1 MLVGRSKTKGAPG
14 ADAMPQDRSLI
25 RTCASM
31 CLCVSGVSDC
41 PQRVLGELVEQTP
54 RNLMSLR
61 PHVFQMSLDVLEV
74 CPLTLSIC
82 AMDSV

>member
-1 MLVGRSKTKGAPG
+1 
-14 ADAMPQDRSLI
+14 
-25 RTCASM
+25 M
-31 CLCVSGVSDC
+31 CFCVSGVSDC

-54 RNLMSLR
+54 RNLMSLG
-61 PHVFQMSLDVLEV
+61 PHVFQMCLDVLEV